1 MALKLSGTA
10 YITGAGSGIG
20 RFTALAFARHG
31 VTKLALVDLKQEGL
45 EETQKL
51 LKASYPEIET
61 LLLQVDVADE
71 VSVQGSIKRAVDE
84 FKRIDIGLNCAG
96 IAGPHI
102 PTHEMPLDKWQE
114 MIQINQTG
122 VFLCQKHLIAQMLQQ
137 ESLGVREG
145 RGTII
150 NASSMFGVFSS
161 PAFLGITPYVAS
173 KHAVMGLTKADA
185 RVYAPMGIRINA
197 ICPGW
202 VDTPMISKG
211 IENGAL
217 NPEFQRTPV
226 GRPAKP
232 EEISDALVF
241 LASPMASY
249 MHGVGLNV
257 NGGYSL

>member
-10 YITGAGSGIG
+10 FITGIG
-20 RFTALAFARHG
+20 RDTALAFARHG
-31 VTKLALVDLKQEGL
+31 ITKLALVDLKQEGL
-45 EETQKL
+45 EETQRL
-51 LKASYPEIET
+51 LKESYSEIDT

-71 VSVQGSIKRAVDE
+71 AAVQDSVKCTVDE

-102 PTHEMPLDKWQE
+102 ATHEMPLNKWQD
-114 MIQINQTG
+114 MIQINLTG

-137 ESLGVREG
+137 ENLGVREG

-150 NASSMFGVFSS
+150 NASSVFGIVPS
-161 PAFLGITPYVAS
+161 PAYLGITPYVAS

-185 RVYAPMGIRINA
+185 KVYAPMGIRINA

-217 NPEFQRTPV
+217 DPEFQRTPV
-226 GRPAKP
+226 GRPAKL

-249 MHGVGLNV
+249 MHGAGLNV
-257 NGGYSL
+257 DGGYSL